1 MSKKNKNKK
10 QQQQQPEAKAEPVA
24 ITSDPRWE
32 IAGVVARVLVGLV
45 FLVSGLQKSFA
56 APEEFAAVIEQYQLL
71 PPKRILMV
79 ATVIP
84 WLEIFVGLAM
94 VLGYSV
100 RMAAAASSGFFI
112 LFLFAL
118 GSTLFRG
125 ITLENCG
132 CFGGGI
138 HLTQGQAMGL
148 DSFLLCLSYCA
159 YRFGSA
165 YAPLDAWIRGKEGE
179 A

>member
-1 MSKKNKNKK
+1 MSKKKK
-10 QQQQQPEAKAEPVA
+10 EKQKEAHKPEPSAAPAETVD
-24 ITSDPRWE
+24 SRWE
-32 IAGVVARVLVGLV
+32 IAGTAARVIVGLI
-45 FLVSGLQKSFA
+45 FLVSGIQKSFA
-56 APEEFAAVIEQYQLL
+56 APEEFAAIIEQYQIL
-71 PPKRILMV
+71 PPNRILLF

-84 WLEIFVGLAM
+84 WIEVALGLAM
-94 VLGYSV
+94 VLGYCTRTASQI
-100 RMAAAASSGFFI
+100 SSGFFMM
-112 LFLFAL
+112 FLFAL
-118 GSTLFRG
+118 GSTLLRG

-148 DSFLLCLSYCA
+148 DSLLLCLSYCA

-165 YAPLDAWIRGKEGE
+165 YAPLDAWIQRE